1 MGSRELKLRDI
12 FYPESIAIIGA
23 SSDDLK
29 EKSGWTGTLLNFGYK
44 GRLYPVN
51 PKAATILGLK
61 AYPSLKEIEGQ
72 VDYVILNLAT
82 TLVPKALEDC
92 AAKEVKVVHI
102 FTSGFA
108 EVGNEQGKRLQEEVQ
123 SIIERTGIRTI
134 GPNCMGVHSPGGGV
148 SFANLPREEGPAA
161 LISQTGAGAARIILY
176 GNSRGI
182 HFGKAISYGNAVDLD
197 SPDFLEMLADD
208 SNTKYIA
215 LYIEGVKDGRR
226 LLTATQKCLKNGKM
240 VVILKAG
247 LTEAGREA
255 ATSHTGALAG
265 SEQGWGAFFAQT
277 GAIRVRTLEEI
288 VDQLVALQCMSK
300 PGGRRVGIIGRGGG
314 PGVIATEICER
325 SNLKVPPFSGT
336 VRSLLEKIT
345 TASGGSMIRNPVEVG
360 VGRVGAQQGY
370 IEAFKILALSQ
381 EVDLILTHLNPEAF
395 ILYGGA
401 PEWLNDSIDVLCQ
414 VFKTLPIPVAL
425 MLPSGETPES
435 REVVQQ
441 AWAQCSKAGLAVFR
455 TYESAAT
462 AISNLVT
469 CYERRTEEDH

>member
-1 MGSRELKLRDI
+1 MQGMGSRELKLRDI

-92 AAKEVKVVHI
+92 AAKDVKVVHI

-161 LISQTGAGAARIILY
+161 LISQTGAGAARTILY

-182 HFGKAISYGNAVDLD
+182 
-197 SPDFLEMLADD
+197 
-208 SNTKYIA
+208 
-215 LYIEGVKDGRR
+215 
-226 LLTATQKCLKNGKM
+226 
-240 VVILKAG
+240 
-247 LTEAGREA
+247 
-255 ATSHTGALAG
+255 
-265 SEQGWGAFFAQT
+265 
-277 GAIRVRTLEEI
+277 
-288 VDQLVALQCMSK
+288 
-300 PGGRRVGIIGRGGG
+300 
-314 PGVIATEICER
+314 
-325 SNLKVPPFSGT
+325 
-336 VRSLLEKIT
+336 
-345 TASGGSMIRNPVEVG
+345 
-360 VGRVGAQQGY
+360 
-370 IEAFKILALSQ
+370 
-381 EVDLILTHLNPEAF
+381 
-395 ILYGGA
+395 
-401 PEWLNDSIDVLCQ
+401 
-414 VFKTLPIPVAL
+414 
-425 MLPSGETPES
+425 
-435 REVVQQ
+435 
-441 AWAQCSKAGLAVFR
+441 
-455 TYESAAT
+455 
-462 AISNLVT
+462 
-469 CYERRTEEDH
+469 